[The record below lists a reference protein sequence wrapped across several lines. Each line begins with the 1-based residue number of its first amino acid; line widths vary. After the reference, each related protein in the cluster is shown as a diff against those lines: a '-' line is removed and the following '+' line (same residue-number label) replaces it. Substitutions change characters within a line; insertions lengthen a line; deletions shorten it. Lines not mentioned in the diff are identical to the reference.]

1 MNEQNDIWQ
10 SEYELRQFIDIAIR
24 YDIEAIYNN
33 RTKERPY
40 SIIFSYYIDNARS
53 NYELFRTQLREKL
66 EKIDNWNAIK
76 IDVEDRFFPMIEQ
89 YILWFEKNKKEV
101 EKFEPNNPYKFMYEI
116 IQSTKNEILKYFG
129 NDPKNNLKTPFKDQ
143 KTTDLF
149 EYIINNWNYDKQQK
163 WANICKAIEG
173 TEIYKIPYRGDYEKY
188 IRTRFSYVG
197 KFQYDKANL
206 DNNRNNIELLKHI
219 EDFSKK

>member
-1 MNEQNDIWQ
+1 MNEQNEIWQ

-24 YDIEAIYNN
+24 YDIEAIYSN
-33 RTKERPY
+33 RTEKHPY
-40 SIIFSYYIDNARS
+40 SSIFSFYVNNARS

-66 EKIDNWNAIK
+66 GKIDNWNAIK

-129 NDPKNNLKTPFKDQ
+129 NDSKNNLKTPFKDQ
-143 KTTDLF
+143 KTAELF
-149 EYIINNWNYDKQQK
+149 EYIVQKWNYPNNQK
-163 WANICKAIEG
+163 WADIWDEINESDNYKAP
-173 TEIYKIPYRGDYEKY
+173 YKNEYQTY
-188 IRTRFSYVG
+188 IIKRFEYTG
-197 KFQYDKANL
+197 RFQYDKL
-206 DNNRNNIELLKHI
+206 KDPQNRDRIELI
-219 EDFSKK
+219 ELIKNFSKK